1 MEKYVKIFIAVIPH
15 NGEDENG
22 NNLGKIQ
29 GMLNY
34 WSSTKALV
42 KLSPNADGS
51 NRPNPQITAGVDA
64 TTIVCY
70 RWGEPKPVQ
79 SNVEQPTTATA
90 TVGGEA
96 MPF

>member
-51 NRPNPQITAGVDA
+51 SRPNPQITAGVDA

-70 RWGEPKPVQ
+70 RLGEPKPVQ
-79 SNVEQPTTATA
+79 SNVEQPATA
-90 TVGGEA
+90 GAEP